1 MKPALLILAAG
12 IGSRYGGVKQ
22 MDGIGPGGESIID
35 YSVFDAIRA
44 GFGRVVFVINK
55 KIEKDFR
62 ELWEPKLDGKA
73 DCSFVIQDP
82 EDLPNG
88 FKLPPDRV
96 KPWGTGQAVLAAR
109 HEINT
114 PFAVV
119 NADDFYGR
127 ESYQLIYEF
136 LTGNTDEKACC
147 MVGYHLLNTL
157 SEHGTVSRGVCE
169 FNDRHYLSK
178 ISEITNI
185 EKRGEGIGFES
196 PAGQFNNLDGH
207 SLISM
212 NIWGFTPLVMDYL
225 ESGFVTFLESNIAN
239 DKAEYYLPGRLN
251 DLVSDGLMT
260 VKMLETAFKWFGVT
274 YKEDKPETIERI
286 RLLVES
292 GDYPP
297 ELWNN

>member
-1 MKPALLILAAG
+1 
-12 IGSRYGGVKQ
+12 
-22 MDGIGPGGESIID
+22 
-35 YSVFDAIRA
+35 
-44 GFGRVVFVINK
+44 
-55 KIEKDFR
+55 
-62 ELWEPKLDGKA
+62 
-73 DCSFVIQDP
+73 VIQAP
-82 EDLPNG
+82 EDLPGG
-88 FKLPPDRV
+88 FTLPPDRV
-96 KPWGTGQAVLAAR
+96 KPWGTGQAVLSAR

-127 ESYQLIYEF
+127 ESYQLIYDF
-136 LTGNTDEKACC
+136 LAGNTDEKACC

-169 FNDRHYLSK
+169 FDDRHFLSK

-207 SLISM
+207 ALISM

-225 ESGFVTFLESNIAN
+225 ESGFVEFLESNIAN

-251 DLVSDGLMT
+251 ELVSDGLMT

-297 ELWNN
+297 ELWNS

>member
-1 MKPALLILAAG
+1 MKPVLLILAAG

-82 EDLPNG
+82 EDLPNS
-88 FKLPPDRV
+88 FILPPERV

-127 ESYQLIYEF
+127 ESYQLIYDF

-185 EKRGEGIGFES
+185 EKRGEEIGFES
-196 PAGQFNNLDGH
+196 QAGQFNNLDGH

-225 ESGFVTFLESNIAN
+225 ESGFGTFLEANIAN
-239 DKAEYYLPGRLN
+239 NKAEYYLPGRLN
-251 DLVSDGLMT
+251 ELVSDGLMT

-297 ELWNN
+297 DLWNS